1 MSKRQQG
8 LPAPVRHGR
17 CGGHGVKTWHVV
29 RGHAH
34 QIGVVLVEPGLI
46 EKMVK
51 LCRNVIKESNFIFT
65 PEFLQPHLQAGRW
78 PASWARTEVASC

>member
-1 MSKRQQG
+1 MSKCQQG
-8 LPAPVRHGR
+8 LPAPVRHRR

-34 QIGVVLVEPGLI
+34 QIGVVLVEPCLI

-51 LCRNVIKESNFIFT
+51 FCRNVIKESNLIFT

-78 PASWARTEVASC
+78 LASWARMEVASC